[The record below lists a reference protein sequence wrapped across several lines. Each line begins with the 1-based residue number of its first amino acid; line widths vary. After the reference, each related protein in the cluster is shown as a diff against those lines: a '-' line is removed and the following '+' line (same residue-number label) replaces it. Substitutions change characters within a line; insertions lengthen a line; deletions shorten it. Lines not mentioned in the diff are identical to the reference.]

1 MTLTAIEW
9 AKYYDNI
16 IWIDNSPWELRNR
29 LLIPIAP
36 PHTIINI
43 DREKVKKALSISK
56 ALLAYWTD
64 NWNSEQSQWW
74 WTVCDI
80 KNYEID
86 KIQNP
91 TGRRAIRK
99 GLENCSVTR
108 IEPERFAELTYKIY
122 INSLLSYNVPESK
135 IDSYQK
141 YSETII
147 RQSNYTGFELWGAF
161 VEGKL
166 ASYATCLVID
176 NVALFGSTKSDPE
189 FHKYYPNNAL
199 FYHITKHYL
208 SERGISYLTNGP
220 RTLLHSTTI
229 NDFLIK
235 MGYRRVYSRLN
246 IELSNKAK
254 LLFNSGLGR
263 AIQRAKFL
271 ESFLPNQITKVKG
284 FMNLVDIS
292 KTF

>member
-1 MTLTAIEW
+1 MNLSASEW

-16 IWIDNSPWELRNR
+16 IWIDGSPWELRNQ

-36 PHTIINI
+36 PHAINKI
-43 DREKVKKALSISK
+43 NRVKVKEALSKTS

-64 NWNSEQSQWW
+64 KWNSEQSNWW
-74 WTVCDI
+74 WTVCDM
-80 KNYEID
+80 KNYDIEN
-86 KIQNP
+86 IQHP

-99 GLENCSVTR
+99 GLENCSIDQLT
-108 IEPERFAELTYKIY
+108 PEKFVELTYKIY
-122 INSLLSYNVPESK
+122 FNSLLSYNVPESK
-135 IDSYQK
+135 IVSHQIYHETVIKQSK
-141 YSETII
+141 Y
-147 RQSNYTGFELWGAF
+147 RGFEMWGAF

-176 NVALFGSTKSDPE
+176 NAALLGSTKSDPE

-199 FYHITKHYL
+199 FYRLTKNYL
-208 SERGISYLTNGP
+208 NERGISYITNGP

-235 MGYRRVYSRLN
+235 MGYRRVYGRLN
-246 IELSNKAK
+246 IELSNKSK
-254 LLFNSGLGR
+254 LLFNSGVGR
-263 AIQRAKFL
+263 AIQKFKIL
-271 ESFLPNQITKVKG
+271 ENFFPNQVAKLNG

>member
-29 LLIPIAP
+29 LLIPISP
-36 PHTIINI
+36 PNAINNI
-43 DREKVKKALSISK
+43 NRVKVKEALSKTS

-74 WTVCDI
+74 WTVCDN
-80 KNYEID
+80 KNYDIEN
-86 KIQNP
+86 IQNP

-99 GLENCSVTR
+99 GLENCSINR
-108 IEPERFAELTYKIY
+108 IEPERFAELTYKIFFK
-122 INSLLSYNVPESK
+122 SLLSYNVPETK
-135 IDSYQK
+135 IISYQK
-141 YSETII
+141 YQETII
-147 RQSNYTGFELWGAF
+147 KQSNYAGFEMWGAF
-161 VEGKL
+161 VEGEL

-199 FYHITKHYL
+199 FYHLTKHYL
-208 SERGISYLTNGP
+208 SERGISYVTNGP

-254 LLFNSGLGR
+254 LLFNSGIGR
-263 AIQRAKFL
+263 AIQKLKFL
-271 ESFLPNQITKVKG
+271 KSILPNHFSKLNG

>member
-1 MTLTAIEW
+1 MKLTANEW

-29 LLIPIAP
+29 LLIPVAP

-43 DREKVKKALSISK
+43 NREKVKEAIRKNK

-74 WTVCDI
+74 WTVCDMR
-80 KNYEID
+80 NYDIEN
-86 KIQNP
+86 IQNLN
-91 TGRRAIRK
+91 GRRAIRK
-99 GLENCSVTR
+99 GLESCQINR
-108 IEPERFAELTYKIY
+108 IETDKFAELTYEIY
-122 INSLLSYNVPESK
+122 FKSLISYNVPETNIIPYNK
-135 IDSYQK
+135 YQ
-141 YSETII
+141 ETII
-147 RQSNYTGFELWGAF
+147 NQSNYKGFELWGAF
-161 VEGKL
+161 VKGKL
-166 ASYATCLVID
+166 ASYAICLVID

-199 FYHITKHYL
+199 FYHLTKHYL
-208 SERGISYLTNGP
+208 SEREISYVTNGP
-220 RTLLHSTTI
+220 RTLLHSTSI

-235 MGYRRVYSRLN
+235 MGYRKVYGRLN
-246 IELSNKAK
+246 VEMSKNVK
-254 LLFNSGLGR
+254 LLFNSGIGR
-263 AIQRAKFL
+263 TIQKLKFL
-271 ESFLPNQITKVKG
+271 ESFIPNHFAKLNG